1 MERNFNRE
9 YFQPFINESMKLAV
23 HFGAGNIGR
32 GFVAPILQAND
43 YKVIFVDV
51 NTDLVKQ
58 INEEKRY
65 TVTSLSIEGT
75 TEEVVQD
82 VEAINLEDSEYL
94 SETLL
99 NADIITTSVGP
110 KFVQGIYE
118 KIALLDNQKEQIF
131 IAFENMYKASSN
143 ASSNSKSLNT
153 KLKIIDAVVDKIV
166 PPQPPTSLNVI
177 VETYGSIILDV
188 STGLQPLKKSEIISY
203 KNYENEFYKKLWL
216 LNGLHLQL
224 AYYGLANG
232 HTFIHEVIASK
243 DGREFAKATVNSLA
257 EAYALLS
264 QSNENL
270 DEFTNTIIDRFALP
284 EIKDEVARIARNPEI
299 KFSKDERFEY
309 PLRLLISH
317 DKNVDTFRKILDIIT
332 SGNYQQVEGYSNFK
346 EDVLEKG
353 KSHIYNDFWEL
364 ENYSKSYIERLG
376 S

>member
-1 MERNFNRE
+1 
-9 YFQPFINESMKLAV
+9 MKLAV

-65 TVTSLSIEGT
+65 TVTSLSIGGT